1 MNKTMLQG
9 FNWFTSGDGQF
20 YNRVSD
26 YAWTLKDLGF
36 TGIWLPPAF
45 KGAAGGYDVG
55 YGTYDLY
62 DLGEFDQKGTVRT
75 KYGTKEEY
83 LKCIWVLKEAGIK
96 VYADVVLN
104 HKGGADYKELFKA
117 VRVNPDNRL
126 EEIEAPK
133 DIEGFTGFNFPNRK
147 GKYSEFVWN
156 FNHFSGTDYD
166 DITKESGIYKIL
178 GDNKS
183 WSQGVSQEKG
193 NYDYLMFA
201 DINHDHPDVKE
212 ELYRWADWYIQ
223 ETRVDGFR
231 LDAVKHINDYFVRD
245 FVKYLQQKYEGFY
258 VFAEYWSANTGS
270 KDNYLYQTD
279 YEFDLFD
286 VKLHYNF
293 YEASLQGEHF
303 DLRTIFDNSL
313 MINHPFHA
321 VTFVDNHDSQPDQ
334 ALSSWVE
341 DWFKPLAYAMIL
353 MHKNGFPCVFA
364 GDYFGIEGEHPQP
377 GKKDTIDK
385 LLYCRKNFAYGDQD
399 DYFINSNC
407 IGWVRQGDNDHPHP
421 SATLFSNKE
430 DSMIS
435 MYLGEHQ
442 ANKTYADYT
451 GHHLTKVIIN
461 EAGYGDF
468 LVHGQSVSIWI
479 EDGINIK

>member
-1 MNKTMLQG
+1 M
-9 FNWFTSGDGQF
+9 
-20 YNRVSD
+20 
-26 YAWTLKDLGF
+26 
-36 TGIWLPPAF
+36 
-45 KGAAGGYDVG
+45 
-55 YGTYDLY
+55 
-62 DLGEFDQKGTVRT
+62 RT

-303 DLRTIFDNSL
+303 DLRTIFDDSL

-353 MHKNGFPCVFA
+353 MYKNGFPCVFA

-377 GKKDTIDK
+377 GKKDPIDK

-407 IGWVRQGDNDHPHP
+407 IGWVRRGDNEYPHP

-435 MYLGEHQ
+435 MYVGEHQ

-451 GHHLTKVIIN
+451 GHHLAKVIIN

-468 LVHGQSVSIWI
+468 LVHGHSVSIWI
-479 EDGINIK
+479 EDGINKK

>member
-293 YEASLQGEHF
+293 YEASLQGENF
-303 DLRTIFDNSL
+303 DLRTIFDDSL

-334 ALSSWVE
+334 ALSS
-341 DWFKPLAYAMIL
+341 
-353 MHKNGFPCVFA
+353 
-364 GDYFGIEGEHPQP
+364 
-377 GKKDTIDK
+377 
-385 LLYCRKNFAYGDQD
+385 
-399 DYFINSNC
+399 
-407 IGWVRQGDNDHPHP
+407 
-421 SATLFSNKE
+421 
-430 DSMIS
+430 
-435 MYLGEHQ
+435 
-442 ANKTYADYT
+442 
-451 GHHLTKVIIN
+451 
-461 EAGYGDF
+461 
-468 LVHGQSVSIWI
+468 
-479 EDGINIK
+479 

>member
-245 FVKYLQQKYEGFY
+245 FVKYLQQKHEGFY

-293 YEASLQGEHF
+293 YEASLQGENF
-303 DLRTIFDNSL
+303 DLRTIFDDSL

-421 SATLFSNKE
+421 SATLFSNNE

-435 MYLGEHQ
+435 MYVGEHQ

-451 GHHLTKVIIN
+451 GHHLAKVIIN

-468 LVHGQSVSIWI
+468 LVHGQSVSIWV
-479 EDGINIK
+479 EDNH

>member
-341 DWFKPLAYAMIL
+341 GWFKPLAYAMIL

-435 MYLGEHQ
+435 MYVGEHQ

-451 GHHLTKVIIN
+451 GHHLAKVIIN

>member
-293 YEASLQGEHF
+293 YEASLQGENF
-303 DLRTIFDNSL
+303 DLRTIFDDSL

-321 VTFVDNHDSQPDQ
+321 VTFVDNHDSQHDQ

-435 MYLGEHQ
+435 MYVGEHQ

-451 GHHLTKVIIN
+451 GHHLAKVIIN

-468 LVHGQSVSIWI
+468 LVHGQSVSIWV
-479 EDGINIK
+479 EDNH